1 MLKKLIFLSLGLAM
15 AFGASAQI
23 GNNAGHIKNI
33 ARAKSVSFPASDVQ
47 YWVGSGSNSAVV
59 VVGWDDNPN
68 GNFALAWGVHWN
80 GNTTALG
87 LIDSIATH
95 DSRFSYT
102 YSSSLMGEVSYNDG
116 TLVSG
121 SSTYGWCYYLNG
133 SWAMNAYG
141 NQSVSDG
148 DLIEVSSSCSFTMT
162 SAVAASN
169 PNGGSS
175 SDPVDATI
183 AFSDILFWVGSG
195 SDSAAFIVNFAQPDT
210 AFAWGYLFNGSTT
223 AQAMIDAI
231 DAADPRFWTVGSPSL
246 NGDIHFVTDNDD
258 TLGLSPADPSVGY
271 NFWWT
276 NLNGVSADAGAGS
289 TMHNGDV
296 FKYGDMNSA
305 IGWDPLGT
313 YFLQEAWTKAP
324 TPVPVPSNDP
334 TVEEATIAA
343 SDILYWIGEGQN
355 QVVMAVN
362 WPDTALAWGY
372 RFDGT
377 KTVGD
382 MMNDIVATD
391 PRLSIVP
398 GAYGID
404 DILFVCNSG
413 DTLRRLATS
422 FWGSTNNGVTDMGM
436 SQPLADGDFEKWADG
451 STGVLVDSNWVE
463 DWGGYWNYIYVYP
476 MTISPVS
483 VPLPVE
489 ATIAASEILYWV
501 GEGQNEVV
509 LAVNWPTRALA
520 WGYRFDGNKT
530 VGDMMN
536 DIAAADPRFSIVPG
550 TYGIDDILFVTVAG
564 DTLRR
569 QATNWWGSTNN
580 GVMDMGMV
588 QPLADGDFEKWAE
601 SSTGILVDSAWVED
615 WGAYNYIYVYPM
627 PVLPVSAP
635 IVSGPFCG
643 AVGTEGC
650 NAIAANSAAIKA
662 WATGCVVERGYQ
674 VISTAAAY
682 ASYGADSMAV
692 GPVDM
697 SDNLTVVSLGD
708 AGRATL
714 TFDSPIVNGEGYD
727 FAVYENSFGDA
738 FLELAFVEVSSDG
751 ERFVRFPAISLTQT
765 EVQTGGNGSTDP
777 TMINNLAG
785 KFRMGYGTPFDLN
798 ELRDSIGL
806 DINNITHVRIVDVV
820 GSIDPEYGTRDSEG
834 RLINDPWPTPGGS
847 SGFDLAGVA
856 VLNQKVEA
864 VDMANG
870 ISLSVYPNPA
880 SERVSI
886 VLNGSES
893 AEAILFDINGRA
905 VSTVTLH
912 EGQNTVEIS
921 NLPKGVYMLRT
932 NGAVH
937 KIIKK

>member
-1 MLKKLIFLSLGLAM
+1 MLKKLITLTFGLM
-15 AFGASAQI
+15 IAFGASAQT
-23 GNNAGHIKNI
+23 GNNARHPNSN
-33 ARAKSVSFPASDVQ
+33 AAAKSVSFPASNVQ
-47 YWVGSGSNSAVV
+47 YWVGTGSNSAVV
-59 VVGWDDNPN
+59 VVCWDDNPN
-68 GNFALAWGVHWN
+68 GDFALAWGVHWN
-80 GNTTALG
+80 GSTTALG

-102 YSSSLMGEVSYNDG
+102 YSGSFMQDVSYSDG

-121 SSTYGWCYYLNG
+121 SDNGYWCYYLNG
-133 SWAMNAYG
+133 SFAPNAYG
-141 NQSVSDG
+141 NQPISDG
-148 DLIEVSSSCSFTMT
+148 DMIEVSSSCSFSMT
-162 SAVAASN
+162 SATAATN

-231 DAADPRFWTVGSPSL
+231 DAADPRFWTVGTPSF
-246 NGDIHFVTDNDD
+246 NGDIHFVTDNGD
-258 TLGLSPADPSVGY
+258 TLGLSPVDPSVGY

-334 TVEEATIAA
+334 IVEEATIAA

-355 QVVMAVN
+355 EVVLAVN

-372 RFDGT
+372 RFDGS

-382 MMNDIVATD
+382 MMNDIAATD
-391 PRLSIVP
+391 PRFSIVP

-404 DILFVCNSG
+404 DILFVCSNG
-413 DTLRRLATS
+413 DTLRRLANS
-422 FWGSTNNGVTDMGM
+422 WWGSTNNGVMDMGM
-436 SQPLADGDFEKWADG
+436 SQTLTNGDFEKWADG
-451 STGVLVDSNWVE
+451 STGILVDSNWVE
-463 DWGGYWNYIYVYP
+463 SYGGYWDYIYVYP

-489 ATIAASEILYWV
+489 ATIAASDILYWV

-520 WGYRFDGNKT
+520 WGYRFNGTKT

-536 DIAAADPRFSIVPG
+536 DIAAADPRFSIIPG
-550 TYGIDDILFVTVAG
+550 AYGIDDILFVTVAG

-569 QATNWWGSTNN
+569 QASNWWGSTNN
-580 GVMDMGMV
+580 GVMDMGMS
-588 QPLADGDFEKWAE
+588 QTLANGDFEKWAE
-601 SSTGILVDSAWVED
+601 SSTGILVDSNWVED

-650 NAIAANSAAIKA
+650 NAVAANSAAIKA

-674 VISTAAAY
+674 VVSTAAAY
-682 ASYGADSMAV
+682 ASFGADSMAV

-697 SDNLTVVSLGD
+697 NDNLTVVSLGD
-708 AGRATL
+708 GGNAVL
-714 TFDSPIVNGEGYD
+714 TFAEPITNIDGYD
-727 FAVYENSFGDA
+727 FAVYENSFGDS

-751 ERFVRFPAISLTQT
+751 ERFVRFPATSLTQT

-798 ELRDSIGL
+798 ELRDSTGL

-820 GSIDPEYGTRDSEG
+820 GSIDPQYGTRDSEG
-834 RLINDPWPTPGGS
+834 RIINDPWPTPGAA

-856 VLNQKVEA
+856 VLKQPTQSI
-864 VDMANG
+864 DMADG

-880 SERVSI
+880 SDRISIAVS
-886 VLNGSES
+886 GTES
-893 AEAILFDINGRA
+893 AEATLFDINGRA
-905 VSTVTLH
+905 VLTMTLH
-912 EGQNTVEIS
+912 QGVNTLGVS
-921 NLPKGVYMLRT
+921 QLQQGVYILRSGT
-932 NGAVH
+932 AIH
-937 KIIKK
+937 KIVKR